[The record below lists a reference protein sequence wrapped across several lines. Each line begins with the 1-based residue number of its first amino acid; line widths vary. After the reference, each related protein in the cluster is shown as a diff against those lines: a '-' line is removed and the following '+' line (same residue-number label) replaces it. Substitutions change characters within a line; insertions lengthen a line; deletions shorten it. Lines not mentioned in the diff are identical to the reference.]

1 VLLRREP
8 RSMQHPP
15 IDSSANAELSRRRPL
30 RMLAPPSST
39 LAAQLEHQRTGV
51 LISPRFATR
60 TRSRNVELSDRLGPH
75 EPNCPP
81 NALLD
86 RDARRIHDE
95 VCAPK
100 LLAELDRSRR
110 AATRRAECDD
120 EGPVAIFHVLVCTLI
135 VPSAAKL
142 GNRVARRDH
151 AVLSH
156 SAGGTPPTARY
167 AEFQRRIE
175 GAAIDT
181 GLTPR
186 DYAKR
191 EHGC

>member
-1 VLLRREP
+1 
-8 RSMQHPP
+8 MQRPP
-15 IDSSANAELSRRRPL
+15 IDSSVNAELLRRRPL

-39 LAAQLEHQRTGV
+39 LAAQPEHQRTGV
-51 LISPRFATR
+51 LISPRLATR
-60 TRSRNVELSDRLGPH
+60 TRTRNVELSDRLRPH
-75 EPNCPP
+75 EPNCPRD
-81 NALLD
+81 ALLG

-95 VCAPK
+95 VWAPK
-100 LLAELDRSRR
+100 LLADLDRSRR

-120 EGPVAIFHVLVCTLI
+120 ERPVAIFHVLVCTLI

-151 AVLSH
+151 AVLSQ
-156 SAGGTPPTARY
+156 SAGGTPPAARY
-167 AEFQRRIE
+167 AELQRRIE

-181 GLTPR
+181 GLTPG

-191 EHGC
+191 KGLSRTHGTSGC